1 MAICQNRGPIVAQD
15 TSFRP
20 LCWLIEFV
28 YEAFIHCQMFDREE
42 CQVLPSS
49 IFFQK
54 STLSQT
60 CMHTHW
66 VTHTTMQRRG
76 VWDIP
81 QTASCSH
88 WMALVSQRT
97 IWLLS
102 GPATCV
108 GSECFPD
115 WLVASGFC
123 VLFWERLA
131 LLPSLLLSCS
141 LAFLFLF
148 VSSGLQRVSWE
159 PGWLPRWQPPDCYHR
174 HHHHPHTP
182 IPSGWT
188 AELALV
194 IPMSDIEAGN

>member
-131 LLPSLLLSCS
+131 LLPSLPFLAPS
-141 LAFLFLF
+141 LFSF
-148 VSSGLQRVSWE
+148 SSSQVVCRGC
-159 PGWLPRWQPPDCYHR
+159 PGNLAGFPADSPPTATTATIT
-174 HHHHPHTP
+174 HTP